1 MLGPMGARII
11 DLLKVMTPNEIDR
24 YVEKKEES
32 TELKMAAGAEEF
44 DVTKS
49 PVDHSRAKSNKDESH
64 TADTESDEDNVKHEA
79 KIIPL
84 RGKDHD
90 HNLIE
95 ENTEEDDQ
103 SNDDVNEEAQYEASK
118 NEKELEKAGIYSAN
132 KIQAIKK
139 EKLKRYKAKQE
150 STSNFILNQREKL
163 KQTKLRLIE
172 QDAIK
177 NYNLNSNV
185 DTLNDEI
192 DLDNPDEEACVGN
205 KGILV
210 NKKHF

>member
-11 DLLKVMTPNEIDR
+11 DLLKIMTPNEIDK
-24 YVEKKEES
+24 YVEKPNEQS
-32 TELKMAAGAEEF
+32 ELKLAAGAEEF

-49 PVDHSRAKSNKDESH
+49 PPKALGANQNKNDNEN
-64 TADTESDEDNVKHEA
+64 EDSTSEEDVKHEA

-84 RGKDHD
+84 HKDSPHSFD
-90 HNLIE
+90 E
-95 ENTEEDDQ
+95 ENNQESDEEER
-103 SNDDVNEEAQYEASK
+103 SAEEEAEYAASK
-118 NEKELEKAGIYSAN
+118 AEKELEKAGIYSAS
-132 KIQAIKK
+132 KISAIKK

-163 KQTKLRLIE
+163 KKTKLRLIE

-177 NYNLNSNV
+177 NYSLNSNIEK
-185 DTLNDEI
+185 LNDEI
-192 DLDNPDEEACVGN
+192 DLENPDEEVVFGN

-210 NKKHF
+210 NKKHY